1 MDGDI
6 RGYFGYFLF
15 SRGCFSTGLLVYHN
29 VLMTSHILRSTL
41 TATIRFTPI
50 LVSNWLIA

>member
-15 SRGCFSTGLLVYHN
+15 SRGCFSTGLLVSYNSKFLDLITGYHA
-29 VLMTSHILRSTL
+29 LQ
-41 TATIRFTPI
+41 
-50 LVSNWLIA
+50 